1 MNFADLLRQL
11 TGRSDIGHVGAAGT
25 PELGIS
31 EAISDRLGG
40 GRNDQGGS
48 SAVPG
53 ANTTGAVLGAV
64 APAPYQALK
73 AVTPYITSNP
83 PAQSSGGGGGGGGA
97 GGSEL
102 DELKAIEAAGNL
114 NPAQKTRLAE
124 LTAPT
129 GGGAPDNFSQMV
141 SLARAIADEG
151 RRRAGEAFNR
161 ARGIYDEGQG
171 LLGKRKEEFQKLFDT
186 GRETILDRYEGE
198 RGNLQASD
206 QGARTRMSNALRAMG
221 LGGSAFIKSEGR
233 QTQNAAKALGGL
245 QTERNT
251 NENANKGEF
260 DSRQEWANTQ
270 QSALDRFLQDAES
283 NRVAAENQTDL
294 AERGDVNQ
302 INNNL
307 SSYLQNM
314 YNTQAA
320 LAAAGQGIGEYKA
333 NPYAVNMS
341 SMEGALNGGI
351 PQVGQMGAGGV
362 QNVNIK
368 DQDPTLALL
377 KRRGGVAGAGLYA

>member
-25 PELGIS
+25 PELGIT
-31 EAISDRLGG
+31 EAISDAFGG
-40 GRNDQGGS
+40 SRNDQGGS
-48 SAVPG
+48 TAVPG
-53 ANTTGAVLGAV
+53 ANTTGQVLGAV
-64 APAPYQALK
+64 APAPTAALR
-73 AVTPYITSNP
+73 AITPYITSAP
-83 PAQSSGGGGGGGGA
+83 PSSGGGGGQTPPPS
-97 GGSEL
+97 SEL

-129 GGGAPDNFSQMV
+129 GGGAPSGFNEMIA
-141 SLARAIADEG
+141 LARSIADEG
-151 RRRAGEAFNR
+151 RRRAGEQFNR
-161 ARGIYDEGQG
+161 ARGIYDEGVG
-171 LLGKRKEEFQKLFDT
+171 LLGKRKEEFQKLFDE

-245 QTERNT
+245 QTQRNE

-260 DSRQEWANTQ
+260 DTRQEWANTQ
-270 QSALDRFLQDAES
+270 QSALSRYLQDAES

-302 INNNL
+302 INNNIA
-307 SSYLQNM
+307 SYLQNI

-320 LAAAGQGIGEYKA
+320 LAAAGQGISEFKA
-333 NPYAVNMS
+333 NPYAVNMD
-341 SMEGALNGGI
+341 SMVGALNGGV

>member
-11 TGRSDIGHVGAAGT
+11 TGRSDIGHTGAAGT
-25 PELGIS
+25 PELGVT
-31 EAISDRLGG
+31 EYVSDKLGL

-48 SAVPG
+48 GAVPG

-64 APAPYQALK
+64 APAPYTALK

-83 PAQSSGGGGGGGGA
+83 PAQSGGGGGGG

-114 NPAQKTRLAE
+114 NPAQKTRLEE

-129 GGGAPDNFSQMV
+129 GGGGVPDTFGQMIA
-141 SLARAIADEG
+141 LARAAAEEG
-151 RRRAGEAFNR
+151 RRRAGEQYNR
-161 ARGIYDEGQG
+161 ARGIYDEGIG
-171 LLGKRKEEFQKLFDT
+171 LLGKRKQEFQDLFDT

-245 QTERNT
+245 QTQRNT
-251 NENANKGEF
+251 NENANQNEF
-260 DSRQEWANTQ
+260 DTRQEWANTQ
-270 QSALDRFLQDAES
+270 QTALGRYLQDAEE
-283 NRVAAENQTDL
+283 NRRAAENQTSL
-294 AERGDVNQ
+294 VERGDVNQ
-302 INNNL
+302 INSNIN
-307 SSYLQNM
+307 SYLQNM

-320 LAAAGQGIGEYKA
+320 LAASGQEIGGFKA
-333 NPYAVNMS
+333 NPYAVNME
-341 SMEGALNGGI
+341 SMVGALNGGI

-362 QNVNIK
+362 QNVNLQE
-368 DQDPTLALL
+368 QDPTLALL